1 VVLAVTIL
9 GVILQYSL
17 LKTLLKDDDTN
28 GGPFVDNPMRMRIG
42 MIILIY
48 ILLIV
53 TNNNN
58 DTTTTKMIVDQQ

>member
-1 VVLAVTIL
+1 MTIL

-42 MIILIY
+42 MIILIL
-48 ILLIV
+48 ILIV

-58 DTTTTKMIVDQQ
+58 NNNNTTKMIIDQQ

>member
-1 VVLAVTIL
+1 MTIL

-48 ILLIV
+48 TI
-53 TNNNN
+53 NNNN
-58 DTTTTKMIVDQQ
+58 DNNDNTTTKMIIDQQ

>member
-1 VVLAVTIL
+1 MVLAVTIL

-48 ILLIV
+48 ILIV

>member
-1 VVLAVTIL
+1 MTIL

-48 ILLIV
+48 ILIV

>member
-1 VVLAVTIL
+1 MVLAVTIL

-42 MIILIY
+42 MIMLIH
-48 ILLIV
+48 ILIV

-58 DTTTTKMIVDQQ
+58 DNTTTKMIIDQQ